1 MIVYMCNIYTCQ
13 GKDAVDLTGYLLLVA
28 LLVAG
33 DQLIKLWA
41 QEVLKPLASID
52 LLPGILSLTYHEN
65 FGAAWGILQGQ
76 RWLLLA
82 VTGVVIAGLLA
93 ALVMRM
99 LKGKL
104 LNLSV
109 ALIVA
114 GGLGNLLD
122 RAFHAGG
129 FVVDYIYFSLIDF
142 PIFNLADSCV
152 CVGTFLLA
160 FYILFLEGKETPSSD
175 ATAETAAG
183 TDATSDSA
191 NGTDRTGD
199 ASVDTDESA
208 GTDNSDAPQPSW
220 EG

>member
-1 MIVYMCNIYTCQ
+1 MI
-13 GKDAVDLTGYLLLVA
+13 GYLLLIA

-41 QEVLKPLASID
+41 QGVLKPLGSIG
-52 LLPGILSLTYHEN
+52 LIPGVLSFTYHQN

-93 ALVMRM
+93 ALVMRK
-99 LKGKL
+99 LRGRL

-122 RAFHAGG
+122 RAFHTGG
-129 FVVDYIYFSLIDF
+129 FVVDYIYFELIDY

-160 FYILFLEGKETPSSD
+160 FYILFLEGKQGTEEGTPSPE
-175 ATAETAAG
+175 TAEVVEPVQTDGSPETAGSSG
-183 TDATSDSA
+183 TDDP
-191 NGTDRTGD
+191 TGP
-199 ASVDTDESA
+199 A
-208 GTDNSDAPQPSW
+208 DAPTQPS
-220 EG
+220 